1 MSIIRVRRPRGYTVI
16 PDATLRDSRLSLSA
30 LGLLVRLLSRPD
42 GWEVRPAALAR
53 ECQIGRDA
61 LRGLLR
67 NLEQIGYLMRR
78 RTRDA
83 HGRWDWE
90 SEIYDTPPTIAGI
103 SGDGVSVTGRAADES
118 TSSDVSGDISTTD
131 ISTTD
136 SSITKSSSTTTTV
149 SKSGGSSNLDWSFLR
164 LSVLERTAVED
175 VLAAVPPD
183 LHQDLLDELAG
194 AQRLA
199 RGVDN
204 PPGFVR
210 GCANKSSFKI
220 ERGLKIR
227 YAREEHR
234 REAERAMWRER
245 ERIAEAK
252 QRERHACEGSPARD
266 AALAA
271 LPPSVRPRRLVC
283 GTTSTRSH
291 GDST

>member
-42 GWEVRPAALAR
+42 GWEVRPTALAR

-67 NLEQIGYLMRR
+67 NLEQIGYLVRR

-103 SGDGVSVTGRAADES
+103 SGNGESVTGGTADES
-118 TSSDVSGDISTTD
+118 TSNGAPGDIY
-131 ISTTD
+131 TTD
-136 SSITKSSSTTTTV
+136 SSITESSTTTTTV
-149 SKSGGSSNLDWSFLR
+149 TKSGGSSNLDWSFLR
-164 LSVLERTAVED
+164 LSVIERTAVED

-210 GCANKSSFKI
+210 GCANKPSFKI

-227 YAREEHR
+227 YAREERR
-234 REAERAMWRER
+234 REAERAMRRER

-252 QRERHACEGSPARD
+252 QRERQACEGSPARD

-271 LPPSVRPRRLVC
+271 LPPSVRPRRLVR
-283 GTTSTRSH
+283 GTTSTRPH